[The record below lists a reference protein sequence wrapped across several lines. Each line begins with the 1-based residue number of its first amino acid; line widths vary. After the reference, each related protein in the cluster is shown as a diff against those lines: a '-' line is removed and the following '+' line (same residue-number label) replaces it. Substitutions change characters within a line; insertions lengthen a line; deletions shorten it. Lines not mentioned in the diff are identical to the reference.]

1 MGCHTLFY
9 KPYKISLEEAKMLL
23 LEQYK
28 QDITHYSDEST
39 DDTIIETRKA
49 LQRGIILLENNLLPE
64 EDVWEDLCKLPNGQ
78 YAHYVK
84 GKGMFAEADYH
95 DVFRVRN
102 YPKDELFSYE
112 QTIEFINNRLAD
124 DENSLYFDDDKGTVY
139 FADNLNN
146 NIRNDKKYAL
156 KRLKEFWEEY
166 PNGMICFG

>member
-9 KPYKISLEEAKMLL
+9 KPYKISLEEAKTLL

-39 DDTIIETRKA
+39 DDEIIETVKA
-49 LQRGIILLENNLLPE
+49 LRRGIILLENDLLPE
-64 EDVWEDLCKLPNGQ
+64 EDIWEDLFELPNGQ

-95 DVFRVRN
+95 DIFRVWN

-112 QTIEFINNRLAD
+112 QTIVFINYKL
-124 DENSLYFDDDKGTVY
+124 FIDKHSVY
-139 FADNLNN
+139 FVDNLNDN
-146 NIRNDKKYAL
+146 TQNDKEYAL
-156 KRLKEFWEEY
+156 KRLRQFWEEY
-166 PNGMICFG
+166 PDGMICFG

>member
-9 KPYKISLEEAKMLL
+9 KPYKISLEEAKTLL

-28 QDITHYSDEST
+28 QDLPHYE
-39 DDTIIETRKA
+39 DDDKCEDAIQICKSLR
-49 LQRGIILLENNLLPE
+49 RGIILLENDLLPE

-84 GKGMFAEADYH
+84 GKGMFAKADYH
-95 DVFRVRN
+95 DVFRVWH

-112 QTIEFINNRLAD
+112 QTINFIECRLAN
-124 DENSLYFDDDKGTVY
+124 DENSVY
-139 FADNLNN
+139 FADNLND

-156 KRLKEFWEEY
+156 KRLREFWEEY
-166 PNGMICFG
+166 PDGMICFF